1 MNKIRRAGII
11 LIIIG
16 FFIPSILYPFTSVTI
31 QALLMQV
38 AFAKAHVYY
47 NANHLRDLEVVFVKG
62 VWKESQNAGH
72 SEGPNSRYVFED
84 EPVSKGSQ
92 NVGHFEGRYA
102 VPYRY
107 TIAFGITL
115 VFIGISLFA
124 LSRKQKILT

>member
-1 MNKIRRAGII
+1 MSKIRKVGIL

-31 QALLMQV
+31 QSRLMQV
-38 AFAKAHVYY
+38 AFANAHVYY
-47 NANHLRDLEVVFVKG
+47 DANHLRDLEVVLVEG
-62 VWKESQNAGH
+62 VWK
-72 SEGPNSRYVFED
+72 
-84 EPVSKGSQ
+84 GSQ
-92 NVGHFEGRYA
+92 SDGHFEGRYA

-124 LSRKQKILT
+124 LYRKQKSPI